1 MAFLQI
7 VWDLEG
13 DSNGNVQHIRRH
25 RLTREE
31 IEDVLINPDGE
42 EFSHSSNQPIAFGHT
57 RYGELI
63 AVVFEQIDEDTVYPI
78 TAFRVED

>member
-25 RLTREE
+25 RLTGEE
-31 IEDVLINPDGE
+31 IEDVLSNPDGE
-42 EFSHSSNQPIAFGHT
+42 EFSHSSNQPIAFGYT
-57 RYGELI
+57 RHGELI